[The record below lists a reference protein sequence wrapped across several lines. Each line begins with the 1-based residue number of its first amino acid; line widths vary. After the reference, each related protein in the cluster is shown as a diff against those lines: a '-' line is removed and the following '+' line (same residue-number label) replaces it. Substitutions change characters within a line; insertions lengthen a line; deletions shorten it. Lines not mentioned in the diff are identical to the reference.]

1 MEWNIQVVVGVWQSW
16 QEDQSMW
23 FSTDWIEID
32 PNMRNSIIFK
42 LELKGIGSTGQKLDK
57 ILKKGIFGY

>member
-1 MEWNIQVVVGVWQSW
+1 MAVLARRSINVVFNGL
-16 QEDQSMW
+16 D
-23 FSTDWIEID
+23 TEID
-32 PNMRNSIIFK
+32 SNMRNSIIFK